1 MLADWQSFTKF
12 QTGKA
17 EAAGIAQVSSE
28 CHGEGADKMKMGEE
42 ESCDHLPGLP
52 AARAAAASG

>member
-1 MLADWQSFTKF
+1 MLADWHSFTRF

-17 EAAGIAQVSSE
+17 KAAGIAQVSS
-28 CHGEGADKMKMGEE
+28 GADKMVEE

>member
-1 MLADWQSFTKF
+1 MLADWHSFTRF

-17 EAAGIAQVSSE
+17 KAAGIGLVSS
-28 CHGEGADKMKMGEE
+28 GADKMKTGEE